1 MAKSSLVQYSSKRF
15 FIVFLIVITFLI
27 IDSQISIIADIIIPQ
42 TVSFWGVALFVTI
55 SSVYVAGQY
64 LLLQMVKSKIRQS
77 KFKPAHIDI
86 TEKFVTAIQY
96 ILAAITI
103 TAVVEV
109 LAMAAY
115 HTYLLIVATTISY
128 GLAISLMGML
138 AWRLFSWF
146 KINKSLVVLLYGL
159 AASAIIVN
167 GVASIFFFDIVLL
180 EKTDLTTPE
189 SEVIFD
195 TGYEPGTSKEII
207 VQVQGYSLPVYLL
220 LIWGGTIMLLRN
232 NIYRVGKIKFGVL
245 VAFPVVYFLAYYI
258 FLYPTIYP
266 DSPITQ
272 AIDENFM
279 TALMLGLG
287 STIISGIFFG
297 LGFLSV
303 ARFISRG
310 NDVRDYMSIAGYGF
324 MIFIT
329 AAATTVLQAAYPP
342 YGLPNVSFVGLA
354 AFLILVGL
362 HHSAISVAHDARLRQ
377 LIKNSAI
384 KESNLLDSMASAQMA
399 QDLQNKI
406 LSVTKENAQ
415 LLEQK
420 SGTEPSLSDDDIMD
434 YLNRIIVEV
443 KEKEGRGAAYNK

>member
-1 MAKSSLVQYSSKRF
+1 VLQYSGKQF
-15 FIVFLIVITFLI
+15 FIVFLIIMTFLI
-27 IDSQISIIADIIIPQ
+27 IDSQISVIADIVAPQ
-42 TVSFWGVALFVTI
+42 IVSFWGIALFVTI
-55 SSVYVAGQY
+55 SAVYVSGQY
-64 LLLQMVKSKIRQS
+64 LMLQMVKSKIRQS
-77 KFKPAHIDI
+77 KFKPSYIDI

-109 LAMAAY
+109 LAMGAY
-115 HTYLLIVATTISY
+115 HTDLLIAATTISY
-128 GLAISLMGML
+128 GLAIILMGML

-146 KINKSLVVLLYGL
+146 KVNKSPVVLLYGL
-159 AASAIIVN
+159 AVSTIIIN
-167 GVASIFFFDIVLL
+167 AVATILFFDLVLL
-180 EKTDLTTPE
+180 GKADLTTPE

-207 VQVQGYSLPVYLL
+207 VQLQGYSLPIYLL
-220 LIWGGTIMLLRN
+220 LVWGGTIMLLRTN
-232 NIYRVGKIKFGVL
+232 LQRIGKIKFGLL
-245 VAFPVVYFLAYYI
+245 VTFPIVYFLAYYI

-287 STIISGIFFG
+287 STTITGILFG

-324 MIFIT
+324 MIFVT

-354 AFLILVGL
+354 AFLIMVGL
-362 HHSAISVAHDARLRQ
+362 HHSAISVAHDVKLRQ

-384 KESNLLDSMASAQMA
+384 KESKLLDSMASAQMA
-399 QDLQNKI
+399 QDLQNNI
-406 LSVTKENAQ
+406 MSLTKENAQ
-415 LLEQK
+415 LMEQQ
-420 SGTEPSLSDDDIMD
+420 SGTEPSLTDDDITK
-434 YLNRIIVEV
+434 YLNRVINEV
-443 KEKEGRGAAYNK
+443 KEKKGR